1 MRENFYFSTKKYVDE
16 KNPGK
21 FNVTI
26 DAYDGA
32 EVFELV

>member
-1 MRENFYFSTKKYVDE
+1 MRENLYFSTKKYVDE
-16 KNPGK
+16 KNPGL